1 MLDRLRRKLFLSVKI
16 MGSSNASSDPSN
28 DPEAS
33 SSSIRELMAILKR
46 GSSSLMQGGA
56 GGMSLRDFL
65 KADVETI
72 VNTSRDRDAVRVIK
86 MEADLS
92 GSEAVKVEQGVRRQW
107 EEEEQALLA
116 GVAQVQSRLFEG
128 KLVRR
133 AKDSGNGPATGL
145 LKGLGP
151 SIAGSEPLSSLKVN
165 QASKENRA
173 MADAWREVQRQ
184 AGAGSNHGTMTV
196 NGLEMDMAFVGEIV
210 SEHCLI
216 SEKNKLLTRRHRPRH
231 NPNLFRSLSE
241 SSTSTKTGASI
252 VVMEGLSFAA
262 PTAHEVRQFQSSE
275 SLVLIQLAKVFHA
288 KCRGLSKA
296 AVQKMLLAVCTQHA
310 CVSCNRGTQDSGGML
325 FR

>member
-1 MLDRLRRKLFLSVKI
+1 MSCCLIPTGTPRFANSRGIRSILRLIFFGQNDIQAIGRAHRIGQTKPVKVYRLVCQGSVEDQMLDRLRRKLFLSVKI

-56 GGMSLRDFL
+56 GGMTLRDFL
-65 KADVETI
+65 KADFETI
-72 VNTSRDRDAVRVIK
+72 VNTSRDRDTVRVIK

-92 GSEAVKVEQGVRRQW
+92 GSDAVKVEQGIRRQW

-128 KLVRR
+128 KLVQR
-133 AKDSGNGPATGL
+133 AKDANNGPATGL

-151 SIAGSEPLSSLKVN
+151 SIASSGPLSSLKVN

-184 AGAGSNHGTMTV
+184 AGAGSHHGTMTV

-210 SEHCLI
+210 SEYC
-216 SEKNKLLTRRHRPRH
+216 
-231 NPNLFRSLSE
+231 F
-241 SSTSTKTGASI
+241 
-252 VVMEGLSFAA
+252 
-262 PTAHEVRQFQSSE
+262 
-275 SLVLIQLAKVFHA
+275 
-288 KCRGLSKA
+288 
-296 AVQKMLLAVCTQHA
+296 ML
-310 CVSCNRGTQDSGGML
+310 
-325 FR
+325 